1 MAVKHDRKL
10 HHRDTKKKPG
20 DGFGNELI
28 GGGSLSPILCASYV
42 VHCADDQLGLM
53 V

>member
-10 HHRDTKKKPG
+10 HHRDTNKKPG

-28 GGGSLSPILCASYV
+28 GGGSLSPITVALW
-42 VHCADDQLGLM
+42 
-53 V
+53 